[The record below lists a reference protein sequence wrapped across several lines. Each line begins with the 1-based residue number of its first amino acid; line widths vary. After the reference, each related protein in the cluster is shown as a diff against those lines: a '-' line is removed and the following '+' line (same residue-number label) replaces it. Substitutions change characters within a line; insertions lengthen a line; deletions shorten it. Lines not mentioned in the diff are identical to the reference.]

1 MVPNDGNNTPL
12 GLAALTQAQ
21 LDAWTDQARAFT
33 HMGRLPDYIPLL
45 SKANPH
51 SFAVRVQRVNQQV
64 YSAGNVEQSFPLMSV
79 IKPFVLLFLLEQLGW
94 DQVFTYV
101 GMDPSDQPFH
111 SLAQLREDHGFPRN
125 PMINSGALSIASR
138 LPGNGGASRC
148 ETLRRWLN
156 QVAGS
161 DLVLDE
167 SMLASVRS
175 LSNEANRAI
184 ADLLARSGYLDSVE
198 TALDTYNQ
206 ICCLSGTVVDLAKL
220 GLLLAG
226 GDRETRRWDAEE
238 QETGR
243 EVSIEES
250 KKERSFPNSYQS
262 FPILKTQNV
271 KTVNALMLTC
281 GLYEA
286 SGRFAVHIGLPVK
299 SGVSGALLAIVPGQG
314 AIACYSP
321 ALDSTGSSTAGLF
334 LIEQLAHGLN
344 LSVFSPVYSPAL
356 GL

>member
-1 MVPNDGNNTPL
+1 MVPNDGNDTPL
-12 GLAALTQAQ
+12 GLAALTQTK

-51 SFAVRVQRVNQQV
+51 SFAVRVQQVNQQV

-79 IKPFVLLFLLEQLGW
+79 VKPFVLLFLLEQLGW

-111 SLAQLREDHGFPRN
+111 SLAQLRADHGFPRN

-138 LPGNGGASRC
+138 LPGNDGTSRC

-198 TALDTYNQ
+198 IALDTYNQ

-220 GLLLAG
+220 GLLLAR
-226 GDRETRRWDAEE
+226 GDREAWGWGQTEE
-238 QETGR
+238 KR
-243 EVSIEES
+243 EERQAQRHQ
-250 KKERSFPNSYQS
+250 KEHSFPNSYQS
-262 FPILKTQNV
+262 FPILKTRNV

-286 SGRFAVHIGLPVK
+286 SGRFAVRIGLPVK

-321 ALDSTGSSTAGLF
+321 ALDSAGNSTAGLF
-334 LIEQLAHGLN
+334 LIEQLAQGLN
-344 LSVFSPVYSPAL
+344 LSVFSPVYSPAPNL
-356 GL
+356 